1 MNPREWLDG
10 LRKIDISDLDVNNLG
25 SWPAAVKTI
34 AGALVLIIVLALGY
48 NFYLK
53 DLQDQLDLSRANE
66 VTLKEQFANK
76 AYLATNLNAYK
87 MQMKEMENS
96 FGALL
101 RQLPSDTEV
110 PGLLEDITRTGLG
123 SGLEFEE
130 IKLLPEVTQQF
141 YIELPIQITVVGAYH
156 DLATFA
162 SGVASLPRIVTLH
175 DFQIKPV
182 EPGNTQK
189 LRMSI
194 LAKTYRYNDKGCRN
208 EGRQTAVHQ
217 CGLDQPGRLR

>member
-1 MNPREWLDG
+1 MSLASSLES
-10 LRKIDISDLDVNNLG
+10 LRKIDVNDLDLNNIG
-25 SWPAAVKTI
+25 SWPSAVKVI
-34 AGALVLIIVLALGY
+34 ACVLLMAVMLALGY
-48 NFYLK
+48 NFHLK
-53 DLQDQLDLSRANE
+53 DLQDQLDRQAAE
-66 VTLKEQFANK
+66 EETLKQQFASK
-76 AYLATNLNAYK
+76 AFQAANLEAYK
-87 MQMKEMENS
+87 TQMKEMEES

-141 YIELPIQITVVGAYH
+141 YIELPIQISVVGGYH
-156 DLATFA
+156 DLATFV

-175 DFQIKPV
+175 DFEIKPV
-182 EPGNTQK
+182 SADSTSK

-194 LAKTYRYNDKGCRN
+194 LAKTYRYNDKGGKVN
-208 EGRQTAVHQ
+208 APNTGANKK
-217 CGLDQPGRLR
+217 

>member
-1 MNPREWLDG
+1 MNMNEWLDS
-10 LRKIDISDLDVNNLG
+10 LRKIDINDLDVNNLG

-34 AGALVLIIVLALGY
+34 AGALLLALVLAGGY
-48 NFYLK
+48 FFYI
-53 DLQDQLDLSRANE
+53 QDMQAQLDQARSEE
-66 VTLKEQFANK
+66 VALKEQFATK
-76 AYLATNLNAYK
+76 AYQAANLAAYK
-87 MQMKEMENS
+87 SQMVEMENT

-130 IKLLPEVTQQF
+130 IKLLPEEAQQF
-141 YIELPIQITVVGAYH
+141 YIELPIQITVTGSYH

-175 DFQIKPV
+175 DFEIKPLDAKS
-182 EPGNTQK
+182 PAK

-194 LAKTYRYNDKGCRN
+194 LAKTYRYNDKGVQN
-208 EGRQTAVHQ
+208 IDTKGPAK
-217 CGLDQPGRLR
+217 